1 MDVLKSFSEKFN
13 GKYIERKYDEF
24 QKAEFEFEGF
34 KIIFDYHL
42 NYISGTSHQQKF
54 TRVIAPFF
62 ATDDYKFEIYRN
74 RLFVFFEKIFG
85 SKRFKIGVSDFD
97 NYFIVKTNNEFK
109 TRSLLRDKELR
120 KLIKIHSKI
129 NFHISDQKGIW
140 GQKLKKNE
148 FELSF
153 YSEEII
159 EDLNQLKS
167 LLELFQETIK
177 HLVEIYS
184 IQPR

>member
-24 QKAEFEFEGF
+24 QKVEFEYEGF
-34 KIIFDYHL
+34 KIVFDYHI

-54 TRVIAPFF
+54 TRVIAPFLSSK
-62 ATDDYKFEIYRN
+62 DYKFEIYRN
-74 RLFVFFEKIFG
+74 RFVRFFEKIFG
-85 SKRFKIGVSDFD
+85 SKRFKIGVEDFD

-109 TRSLLRDKELR
+109 TRSLLSDKELR

-159 EDLNQLKS
+159 EDINQLKC